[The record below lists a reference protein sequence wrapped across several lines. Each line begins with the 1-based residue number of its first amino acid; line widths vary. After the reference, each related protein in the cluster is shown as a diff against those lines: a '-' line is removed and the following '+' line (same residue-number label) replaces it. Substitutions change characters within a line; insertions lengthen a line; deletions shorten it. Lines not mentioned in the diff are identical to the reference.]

1 MEDPQ
6 FQLIAEQLGRLK
18 DNIES
23 RFQRLEE
30 NASHEKELTAER
42 FQAVKTAAGINSAA
56 IQDHE
61 ARLRDVSKCVTEL
74 RTSHSIGQAAQA
86 ALSLV
91 LASVAA
97 WLGSRW

>member
-1 MEDPQ
+1 MDDPQ

-42 FQAVKTAAGINSAA
+42 FQAVKTAAEINSKA
-56 IQDHE
+56 IEDHE
-61 ARLRDVSKCVTEL
+61 TRLRCVSDAVTEL
-74 RTSHSIGQAAQA
+74 KTSHSIAQAAQA

-91 LASVAA
+91 LAAIAA
-97 WLGSRW
+97 WLGSR